1 MALIR
6 CTECGNELSNNAA
19 RCPRC
24 GNKITKPTGKYV
36 KIGCLSIVVLMIFSG
51 VFQSLSDPDK
61 AAREQR
67 AKQQQFT
74 PEQRRKQREVIDQLI
89 ANGIVYKIE
98 AKQLAVHVWV
108 TPLFLRLSVDQKQ
121 QFLAVVLAY
130 YGDDMITLKDSQ
142 TGNRIGSFSRETGL
156 SM

>member
-1 MALIR
+1 
-6 CTECGNELSNNAA
+6 
-19 RCPRC
+19 
-24 GNKITKPTGKYV
+24 
-36 KIGCLSIVVLMIFSG
+36 MIFSG

-142 TGNRIGSFSRETGL
+142 TGNRIGSFSRL
-156 SM
+156 S